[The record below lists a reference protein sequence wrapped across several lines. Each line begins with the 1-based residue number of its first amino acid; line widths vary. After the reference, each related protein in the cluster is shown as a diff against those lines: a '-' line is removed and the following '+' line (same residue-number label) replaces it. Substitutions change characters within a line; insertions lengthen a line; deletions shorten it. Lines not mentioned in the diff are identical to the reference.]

1 MLICFHCTDV
11 WGACVCV
18 QVLQAQGSSEDWAI
32 ANHSHSN
39 HYYQYMPSKLDP
51 LAKPPTPTHTHSTA
65 HHALPRRTFFV
76 PKKGNYSWIDDETDA
91 PVGVELSSVTRRLT
105 FPSTPARPS
114 QWLYWS
120 HRHSQA
126 LHYALFNKQIR
137 AQAKAAAEEQG
148 LLKNIKSKKD
158 EEAVLKAIV
167 IQNIDLKGSFAPPV
181 VTDIL
186 WVRIVLSP
194 YTLARYGW
202 WQANWY
208 YRIVFNGE
216 DLTPED
222 CEYLILRNMQWNQAR
237 WDCAEEDVKDKM
249 VREIPVHLPVQQSLA
264 LAG

>member
-1 MLICFHCTDV
+1 LLYPD
-11 WGACVCV
+11 A
-18 QVLQAQGSSEDWAI
+18 
-32 ANHSHSN
+32 
-39 HYYQYMPSKLDP
+39 PSL
-51 LAKPPTPTHTHSTA
+51 
-65 HHALPRRTFFV
+65 FQ
-76 PKKGNYSWIDDETDA
+76 KKGNYSWIDDETDA

-249 VREIPVHLPVQQSLA
+249 VRVIPVHLPVQQSLA